1 MRNYKPFLRFQ
12 QQQQQQQKQM
22 QIFLMPLCEQI
33 FEVDKRDAGDTIALS
48 VPRDLADGFINNK
61 KEEYKFR
68 FEKIFATDALQ
79 EDIFESVAEPVIE
92 K

>member
-48 VPRDLADGFINNK
+48 VPRDLADGFINNIFFSHK
-61 KEEYKFR
+61 K
-68 FEKIFATDALQ
+68 
-79 EDIFESVAEPVIE
+79 
-92 K
+92 